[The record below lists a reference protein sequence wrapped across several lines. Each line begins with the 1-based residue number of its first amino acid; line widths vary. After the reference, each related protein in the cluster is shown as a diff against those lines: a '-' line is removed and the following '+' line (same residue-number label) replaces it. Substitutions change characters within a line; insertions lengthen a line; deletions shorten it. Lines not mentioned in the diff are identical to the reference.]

1 MTIALTGGSGLI
13 GAAIAAALGGRARR
27 CGRSEADAVRLDLA
41 DPASLR
47 AEIFAGCDALVHA
60 AGITDEEF
68 KHPAAAWARSTVH
81 TASLLDAARK
91 AGVKRHVYISS
102 AHVYGPLIGDI
113 TEARPA
119 NPLGDY
125 AVAHY
130 AAEQIFR
137 REAELRGADV
147 LILRPCAVYGLPPV
161 LARFKRW
168 SLIPFSFPRELV
180 QTGRIV
186 LKSDGE
192 QRRNLVAADTIAG
205 TVAAFLR
212 EPAASGRC
220 RVQNPVGPD
229 EETVFAFANRCV
241 VLYEAE
247 TGAKGR
253 VERPEPGPGPRPAP
267 LTYRSAYSSV
277 GAASTLDVTIR
288 ALFARLR

>member
-13 GAAIAAALGGRARR
+13 GAAIAAAQGHGLRR
-27 CGRSEADAVRLDLA
+27 CGRSEADAARLDLA

-47 AEIFAGCDALVHA
+47 PDVFAGCDTLIHA

-68 KHPAAAWARSTVH
+68 KDPAAAWARSTVH

-91 AGVKRHVYISS
+91 AGVKRYVYISS
-102 AHVYGPLIGDI
+102 AHVYGPLVGDI

-130 AAEQIFR
+130 AAEQLFR
-137 REAELRGADV
+137 REAELRSADV
-147 LILRPCAVYGLPPV
+147 LILRPCAVYGLPPD
-161 LARFKRW
+161 LARFRRW
-168 SLIPFSFPRELV
+168 SLIPFSFPRELI

-192 QRRNLVAADTIAG
+192 QRRNLVSSDMIASA
-205 TVAAFLR
+205 VAAFLR
-212 EPAASGRC
+212 IPAEAGRC

-241 VLYEAE
+241 ALFQAE
-247 TGAKGR
+247 KGAEGR
-253 VERPEPGPGPRPAP
+253 VERPEPGTGPRPAP

-277 GAASTLDVTIR
+277 GAASTLDATIR